1 MARQKNPLAKARL
14 TGADRKDPQRYRHRS
29 EPDGGG
35 PVGDP
40 PDYLTEDAQKVWR
53 LFQME
58 LPWLKRSDRAALECI
73 STLRARIMMGGEPP
87 TSAMIRELRASLSSL
102 GATPVSRQNVG
113 HVEGDNMP
121 DPFAF
126 LDGPEQ

>member
-35 PVGDP
+35 PIGEP
-40 PDYLTEDAQKVWR
+40 PAYLTADAKKVWR
-53 LFQME
+53 LFQAE
-58 LPWLKRSDRAALECI
+58 LPWLRRSDRAALESI

-87 TSAMIRELRASLSSL
+87 TSAMIRELRSSLSSL
-102 GATPVSRQNVG
+102 GATPVVRQAVSWQP
-113 HVEGDNMP
+113 GDDAP
-121 DPFAF
+121 DPFSF
-126 LDGPEQ
+126 LDAAN